1 MAEIRSIRF
10 LHSPRPEDRC
20 IHGVFLMRYL
30 LWPASLASTALLA
43 LGCHAGLRV
52 RFMSEISNT
61 QPAPKPK
68 KGGGLLR
75 SSLVVSVMTLLSRIA
90 GLVRDIVIAQYFGAR
105 ADAFFIAFKIPN
117 FFRRLFAEGAF
128 SVAFVPVLSEYR
140 NKRSLDE
147 VRLLIARVSGV
158 LGSAILL
165 LTVLVLLCADFL
177 PWVFAPGFRQDPV
190 KFALTGDL
198 LRVTFPYLFF
208 IALTAF
214 YSSVLNSYGKFAAP
228 AFTPVILNVCMI
240 ATTLLMVDWFDE
252 PLYALA
258 WGVFLAG
265 VLQLVFLMPF
275 VARLGLLVRPKFHTK
290 DEGVRRIGTLMVPAL
305 FGVSVS
311 QINLLLDTLLASF
324 LETGSVSWLYYS
336 DRLNNLPLGI
346 FAIAIGVVILPALS
360 AKHSA
365 QQSLDFSR
373 TLDWAV
379 RMIFLIA
386 LPASIAL
393 VLLAT
398 PLMSTIFYHGEIT
411 AYDIGKMT
419 LSLQAYASGLLAFM
433 LIKVLAPGYYAR
445 QDTKTPVR
453 IGLQAMAV
461 NMLFNLILVYPLAHV
476 GLALATSISAFYNA
490 FMLYW
495 GLRKQGVYQHQAGW
509 GKFLVTALLANAA
522 LVALVLWLMGPA
534 AQWLEWGGSQRTLWL
549 SLIVVAGMAVYA
561 LTLFAAGLRFK
572 HLKGELF

>member
-1 MAEIRSIRF
+1 MTDSAQ
-10 LHSPRPEDRC
+10 P
-20 IHGVFLMRYL
+20 
-30 LWPASLASTALLA
+30 STTEP
-43 LGCHAGLRV
+43 
-52 RFMSEISNT
+52 S
-61 QPAPKPK
+61 QPA
-68 KGGGLLR
+68 KGRSLLR
-75 SSLVVSVMTLLSRIA
+75 SSIAVSFMTMLSRIA

-140 NKRSLDE
+140 KLRPLDE
-147 VRLLIARVSGV
+147 VRVLISRVSGV
-158 LGSAILL
+158 LSLALLALTAVVL
-165 LTVLVLLCADFL
+165 LTADYL
-177 PWVFAPGFRQDPV
+177 PWIFAPGFMQDPA

-198 LRVTFPYLFF
+198 LRITFPYLFF

-214 YSSVLNSYGKFAAP
+214 YSSVLNSYGQFAAS
-228 AFTPVILNVCMI
+228 AFTPVLLNVCMI
-240 ATTLLMVDWFDE
+240 ATTLLMADWLQE

-258 WGVFLAG
+258 WGVFIAG
-265 VLQLVFLMPF
+265 ILQLVFLLPF
-275 VARLGLLVRPKFHTK
+275 VARLQLLVRPQINTK

-311 QINLLLDTLLASF
+311 QINLLLDTFLASF
-324 LETGSVSWLYYS
+324 LESGSVSWLYYS

-346 FAIAIGVVILPALS
+346 FAIAIGVVILPAL
-360 AKHSA
+360 ANKHSTND
-365 QQSLDFSR
+365 QQSFTR

-379 RMIFLIA
+379 RLIFLIA
-386 LPASIAL
+386 LPAGLAL
-393 VLLAT
+393 VFLAT
-398 PLMSTIFYHGEIT
+398 PLMATIFYHGEIT
-411 AYDIGKMT
+411 PYDVGKMT

-461 NMLFNLILVYPLAHV
+461 NMLFNLILVYPLQHV
-476 GLALATSISAFYNA
+476 GLALATAIAAYYNA

-495 GLRKQGVYQHQAGW
+495 GLRKQGVYVHQAGW
-509 GKFLVTALLANAA
+509 LSFLIKIALANAA
-522 LVALVLWLMGPA
+522 LFGLMWWLMGNA
-534 AQWLEWGGSQRTLWL
+534 EQWLIWTSKERVLWL
-549 SLIVVAGMAVYA
+549 SLIVVSGMAIYGTV
-561 LTLFAAGLRFK
+561 LFLAGLRPR